1 VLKEFIH
8 KMAETLDVMSK
19 RCVVHADLKPDN
31 ILIDFDGKRILDIK
45 LIDFGSSFLFSNQHG
60 SKITASTPEYL
71 APEVLNFLDQ
81 KNSSSQGLCSFMHA
95 WSYDMWSLGAI
106 LLEIVS
112 GFPIWMSLK
121 CRTVP
126 VKGRS

>member
-1 VLKEFIH
+1 
-8 KMAETLDVMSK
+8 
-19 RCVVHADLKPDN
+19 
-31 ILIDFDGKRILDIK
+31 
-45 LIDFGSSFLFSNQHG
+45 
-60 SKITASTPEYL
+60 
-71 APEVLNFLDQ
+71 
-81 KNSSSQGLCSFMHA
+81 MHS

-126 VKGRS
+126 VKGRSQIGMGILGVQGRCNQKIYAK

>member
-1 VLKEFIH
+1 
-8 KMAETLDVMSK
+8 MAETLDVMSK
-19 RCVVHADLKPDN
+19 RKVVHADLKPDN
-31 ILIDFDGKRILDIK
+31 ILVDFDGKRIQAIK
-45 LIDFGSSFLFSNQHG
+45 LIDFGSSFLFSNEVD

-71 APEVLNFLDQ
+71 APEVLSLLES
-81 KNSSSQGLCSFMHA
+81 KNSNSKGLCSFMQP
-95 WSYDMWSLGAI
+95 WSYDMWSLGVI
-106 LLEIVS
+106 LLEVIT